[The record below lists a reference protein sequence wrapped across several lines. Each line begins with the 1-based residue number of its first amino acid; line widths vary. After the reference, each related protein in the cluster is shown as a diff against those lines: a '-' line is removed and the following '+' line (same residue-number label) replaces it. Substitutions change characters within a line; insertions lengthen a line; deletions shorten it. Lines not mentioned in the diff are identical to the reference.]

1 MVRTTVVVHKI
12 SSSPLRS
19 SAIMKGKI
27 TNSLKQLLMQR
38 WSAFNMFLVLRVCS
52 LRKSEFYFFLLHF
65 LSKFM
70 DIYGYRLVL
79 DSVNFGYAE
88 MCWRYQQMF
97 ATRYFRKMSKDNRK
111 RFKIH
116 SSTRIV
122 MCTNFFII
130 SYILQSYPIK
140 GLYRLPRCIAPCK
153 EPPN

>member
-27 TNSLKQLLMQR
+27 TNSFKQLLMQR
-38 WSAFNMFLVLRVCS
+38 WSAFNMFLVLYVCT

-88 MCWRYQQMF
+88 MCWHYQQMF

-130 SYILQSYPIK
+130 SYILQSYPSK
-140 GLYRLPRCIAPCK
+140 GAASVTEMHYPI
-153 EPPN
+153 